1 VILGLAVSFLLRA
14 LRWLR
19 EMGRALAQARREMR
33 RGRFGCVWA
42 ANLCRRDALTFGRLA
57 GQDLLLWRELRRRPR
72 GLRRWRD
79 LGSAAT
85 HFRRTAQGQAAG

>member
-57 GQDLLLWRELRRRPR
+57 GQDLLLWRELVLSGIAKREAQ
-72 GLRRWRD
+72 
-79 LGSAAT
+79 AAT
-85 HFRRTAQGQAAG
+85 AATLA

>member
-14 LRWLR
+14 LRWLG
-19 EMGRALAQARREMR
+19 EMGRAVAQARRWC

-57 GQDLLLWRELRRRPR
+57 GQDLLLWRELLLSGIAKREAQ
-72 GLRRWRD
+72 
-79 LGSAAT
+79 AAT
-85 HFRRTAQGQAAG
+85 AATLA